1 MRLSSGAS
9 GLLDGKPSH
18 RYEPKEMLV
27 LQMKTDVD
35 LAGVRLRELRK
46 MLEDRNLRVSAVAAY
61 SVNSCGIPG
70 GATRQTWQGAL
81 RMT

>member
-1 MRLSSGAS
+1 M
-9 GLLDGKPSH
+9 
-18 RYEPKEMLV
+18 

-35 LAGVRLRELRK
+35 LARVRLRELRK

-61 SVNSCGIPG
+61 SVNSWGIPG

-81 RMT
+81 RIT